1 MPTGRRGLVAPQ
13 NTFLE
18 NIIRRSNVLPDSSFL
33 LANAQIVDFP
43 IVYCSDSF
51 CKMAGYNRGEVMQK
65 SCRCGFMYGEL
76 TEKDTTKKLDECL
89 EKQRQE
95 QFEILLY
102 KKNRTPLWLL
112 LQIAPIKN
120 EKEVVVLFLCTFR

>member
-1 MPTGRRGLVAPQ
+1 
-13 NTFLE
+13 
-18 NIIRRSNVLPDSSFL
+18 
-33 LANAQIVDFP
+33 
-43 IVYCSDSF
+43 
-51 CKMAGYNRGEVMQK
+51 MAGYNRGEVMQK